1 MLTRD
6 RNNQSQ
12 TRLNGTRSG
21 HVLSAQ
27 LG

>member
-1 MLTRD
+1 LSRD
-6 RNNQSQ
+6 PNNQSQ

-21 HVLSAQ
+21 RMLSAQ

>member
-1 MLTRD
+1 LTRD
-6 RNNQSQ
+6 HYNQSQ

-21 HVLSAQ
+21 RMLNAQ

>member
-1 MLTRD
+1 LTRD

-21 HVLSAQ
+21 RVLSAQ

>member
-1 MLTRD
+1 LSRD

-12 TRLNGTRSG
+12 TRLNGTRLG
-21 HVLSAQ
+21 RMLSAQ

>member
-1 MLTRD
+1 LTRD

-12 TRLNGTRSG
+12 TRLNGKR
-21 HVLSAQ
+21 LSAQ

>member
-1 MLTRD
+1 MLTHD

-21 HVLSAQ
+21 RMLSAQ